1 MEKISKISL
10 RDEWRNRWITI
21 REFILYP
28 VKEIMYLRGKI
39 DVTDNYTYA
48 AQEDFNLHDPNIPR
62 WLNFG
67 YWKEE
72 TTYNRACAALARK
85 LGEIAKLSAGDQ
97 VLDVGFG
104 FAEQDLLWVR
114 ENNVDSIIGLNL
126 TELQVEIAQERVAKA
141 GLSERIHLQVGS
153 ATKIP
158 FEENYFDKVTALE
171 CAFYFNTRED
181 FFAEAFRVLQPGGV
195 LAVADCLPS
204 VGRKIDF
211 WLRVNSKKMFIPI
224 ANLYDRNAYVEKLKS
239 CGFVNIQ
246 AISISE
252 YVWSA
257 WVYYFA
263 QVGIKVSDHNV
274 GRGISNHD
282 EIVIDLQ
289 KNNPGIEDWLKNWG
303 WFMGFDDY
311 VLFSAEKPPEVDKG
325 ASKAAE

>member
-1 MEKISKISL
+1 MENISKIPF
-10 RDEWRNRWITI
+10 RDEWRNRWIMI

-28 VKEIMYLRGKI
+28 VKEIMYLQEKVQ
-39 DVTDNYTYA
+39 VTENYTSA
-48 AQEDFNLHDPNIPR
+48 AKKEPDLHDPNVPR

-67 YWKEE
+67 YWEKE
-72 TTYNRACAALARK
+72 TTYNGACAALARK
-85 LGEIAKLSAGDQ
+85 LGEMAELRTGDQ

-114 ENNVDSIIGLNL
+114 ENNVDSITGLNV

-141 GLSERIHLQVGS
+141 GLAERIHLQVGS

-158 FEENYFDKVTALE
+158 FQENSFDKVTALE

-181 FFAEAFRVLQPGGV
+181 FFAEAFRVLRPGGK
-195 LAVADCLPS
+195 LATADCLPRL
-204 VGRKIDF
+204 GRKIDF
-211 WLRVNSKKMFIPI
+211 WLRINSKKSFIPVT
-224 ANLYDRNAYVEKLKS
+224 NLYDRGAYVEKLKS
-239 CGFVNIQ
+239 CGFVNVK
-246 AISISE
+246 AVSISE

-274 GRGISNHD
+274 GKGISNQD
-282 EIVIDLQ
+282 DVVIDLQ

-311 VLFSAEKPPEVDKG
+311 LLFSAEKPL
-325 ASKAAE
+325 

>member
-1 MEKISKISL
+1 LGNSSKISFS
-10 RDEWRNRWITI
+10 DEWRNRWIMI

-28 VKEIMYLRGKI
+28 VKEIMYLQDKVQ
-39 DVTDNYTYA
+39 VTDNYTHA
-48 AQEDFNLHDPNIPR
+48 AKIDPSLHDPNVPR

-85 LGEIAKLSAGDQ
+85 LGEMAELRVGDQ

-114 ENNVDSIIGLNL
+114 ENNVESIIGLNP

-141 GLSERIHLQVGS
+141 GLAERIHLHVGS

-158 FEENYFDKVTALE
+158 FQENSFDKVTALE
-171 CAFYFNTRED
+171 CAFYFNTREI
-181 FFAEAFRVLQPGGV
+181 FFAEAFRVLRPGGKIA
-195 LAVADCLPS
+195 LADPLPR

-211 WLRVNSKKMFIPI
+211 WLKINSKKMFIPV
-224 ANLYDRNAYVEKLKS
+224 ANLYDQHTYVEKMKK

-246 AISISE
+246 AVSISE
-252 YVWSA
+252 YIWPA
-257 WVYYFA
+257 MIYYFA
-263 QVGIKVSDHNV
+263 QVGQKVSDHDV
-274 GRGISNHD
+274 GQGISNPD
-282 EIVIDLQ
+282 AVVIDLQ
-289 KNNPGIEDWLKNWG
+289 KHNPGVEDWLKNWG

-311 VLFSAEKPPEVDKG
+311 LLFSAEKPL
-325 ASKAAE
+325 